1 MSDLKNPKTLIKRIN
16 YINDLLKN
24 NNLRT
29 MVNFNKTDTEYF
41 IKKKS
46 LDSDSSSYDTQNSY
60 DTSYILDKRIH
71 DFYKIISKIGGKLI
85 YIKSGTS
92 GHTFKGVFKNNNN
105 EINTYAVK
113 VVAYPKKEK
122 YGDINDIRRPENAE
136 LLMIKVLSYF
146 VVNKQTPHII
156 LPIGT
161 FNTSIKPFLSLIED
175 DVVDNENKKY
185 KQFLEKYKKKG
196 YHEQVSILM
205 SEWANK
211 GDLLDFIRRHYN
223 KLTLIHWKVFLF
235 QIISTL
241 AVIQS
246 KFPSFRHNDLK
257 ANNILVHKDKESKK
271 NVVFRYTV
279 NNRKYVIPNI
289 GYQIK
294 LWDFDFAC
302 IPGIVE
308 NKKVNAKWTN
318 EINVI
323 PKKNRYYDIHYFL
336 NTLIKRGFFPQFN
349 TSKSIPKEVKEF
361 VYRIV
366 PEKYRKQKEGV
377 IAERG
382 RILLDIEYTTPNKI
396 LKHDTFF
403 EEFRKVKPKK

>member
-1 MSDLKNPKTLIKRIN
+1 MSDSKNPKTLIKRIN

-92 GHTFKGVFKNNNN
+92 GHTFKGVFKNKNN

-161 FNTSIKPFLSLIED
+161 FNTSIKPFLSLVED
-175 DVVDNENKKY
+175 D
-185 KQFLEKYKKKG
+185 
-196 YHEQVSILM
+196 
-205 SEWANK
+205 
-211 GDLLDFIRRHYN
+211 LLIMKTKN
-223 KLTLIHWKVFLF
+223 I
-235 QIISTL
+235 
-241 AVIQS
+241 
-246 KFPSFRHNDLK
+246 
-257 ANNILVHKDKESKK
+257 NN
-271 NVVFRYTV
+271 F
-279 NNRKYVIPNI
+279 
-289 GYQIK
+289 
-294 LWDFDFAC
+294 
-302 IPGIVE
+302 
-308 NKKVNAKWTN
+308 
-318 EINVI
+318 
-323 PKKNRYYDIHYFL
+323 
-336 NTLIKRGFFPQFN
+336 
-349 TSKSIPKEVKEF
+349 
-361 VYRIV
+361 
-366 PEKYRKQKEGV
+366 
-377 IAERG
+377 
-382 RILLDIEYTTPNKI
+382 
-396 LKHDTFF
+396 
-403 EEFRKVKPKK
+403 